1 MNYTGT
7 GLTAYSIEVKVERFY
22 DKLDAKLM
30 DGFIDMDD
38 YDVES
43 KKINDWADQLY
54 QTLN

>member
-7 GLTAYSIEVKVERFY
+7 GLTAYSIEAKVERFY

-30 DGFIDMDD
+30 DGSIDMDD